1 MTAFVPSHRE
11 PAAGYT
17 LIELMFVVVILS
29 IGILA
34 TAKLFPMASREQVR
48 DRMRTAGSYYAQ
60 DKIETLR
67 GLGFNDPALDDGRHP
82 AGTATENVG
91 PTGSW
96 HRFYVIESMDD
107 PLPNLK
113 RVSVTV
119 YWKTAAQDDSVA
131 VTTYVGR

>member
-1 MTAFVPSHRE
+1 MTAFVPRHRE
-11 PAAGYT
+11 PPAGYT

-34 TAKLFPMASREQVR
+34 TAKLFPLASRQQIR
-48 DRMRTAGSYYAQ
+48 DRMRTAGNYYAQ

-67 GLGFNDPALDDGRHP
+67 GLGFTDPALEDGRHP
-82 AGTATENVG
+82 AGNAAEVVG
-91 PTGSW
+91 PAGSW
-96 HRFYVIESMDD
+96 HRFYQVEALTD

-119 YWKTAAQDDSVA
+119 YWKAAAQDDSTA
-131 VTTYVGR
+131 VTTYIGR